1 MIKHLF
7 MAGLLTVGASAA
19 YAQQATTPPRAA
31 DPQVAAMPSGAD
43 AKKLIG
49 RNVKNPQDETVGE
62 IESVYINADGKVDS
76 VILGVGGFLG
86 VGERHVRV
94 AWKDLRISD
103 NGEKVVINATKD
115 ELKGM
120 APYTY
125 RDPKMRGQVFTDTGV
140 YAPAAARDPKATA
153 TATESTGDFNAHG
166 AVSGNALIG
175 AKVHNAAKET
185 VGSVE
190 DVYLDA
196 KGAVEFGRRLGRRLP
211 RRRQQG
217 RRREVVRPED
227 RPRRQVPDAHHQLDQ
242 GQPQGDAGLQ
252 VRASP
257 ARAFRRLTARPCGS
271 SRPVRSLPPGRAFSF
286 WPGIFPCPLFATPR
300 NGRPVRCI
308 DWVFASRRTSMCDY
322 SLEIYRSRPAVQG
335 EQYSLHRFRSG
346 TIGFVAPA
354 DRTTAVCMPEGARL
368 RLEGLNEEVQ
378 RTLLVGPAEAVEIIR
393 LPHRG
398 HTHRDGIRF
407 ADGREVLLQSLNVG
421 TTATLVPRDLA
432 ELFDLKA
439 GAGSTWRRFSLSGP
453 VRRSRA
459 RTERGNSRLAA
470 VGRSAGGSQACQPE

>member
-7 MAGLLTVGASAA
+7 LAGLLTVGASAA

-49 RNVKNPQDETVGE
+49 RNVKNPKDETVGE

-115 ELKGM
+115 QLKAM

-125 RDPKMRGQVFTDTGV
+125 RDAKLRGQVFTDTGV
-140 YAPAAARDPKATA
+140 YAPASRLATRTATA

-196 KGAVEFGRRLGRRLP
+196 KGAVDSVVVSVGGFLGVGTKHVAVKWSDLKVGRDGKYLMLTTDWTKDSLKAMPDYKYERRK
-211 RRRQQG
+211 
-217 RRREVVRPED
+217 
-227 RPRRQVPDAHHQLDQ
+227 
-242 GQPQGDAGLQ
+242 
-252 VRASP
+252 P
-257 ARAFRRLTARPCGS
+257 AR
-271 SRPVRSLPPGRAFSF
+271 
-286 WPGIFPCPLFATPR
+286 
-300 NGRPVRCI
+300 
-308 DWVFASRRTSMCDY
+308 
-322 SLEIYRSRPAVQG
+322 
-335 EQYSLHRFRSG
+335 SG
-346 TIGFVAPA
+346 G
-354 DRTTAVCMPEGARL
+354 
-368 RLEGLNEEVQ
+368 
-378 RTLLVGPAEAVEIIR
+378 
-393 LPHRG
+393 
-398 HTHRDGIRF
+398 
-407 ADGREVLLQSLNVG
+407 
-421 TTATLVPRDLA
+421 
-432 ELFDLKA
+432 
-439 GAGSTWRRFSLSGP
+439 
-453 VRRSRA
+453 
-459 RTERGNSRLAA
+459 
-470 VGRSAGGSQACQPE
+470 